1 MKTILSLD
9 EAEEVFGAESSEF
22 RNLRNVYE
30 VNQRDLGLTGYFPEV
45 LCGDTFVME
54 SQEEADYYV
63 EKIKGFFEGATITDN
78 YLSVFVLPHNDW
90 CNGFYFPREF
100 VRPEHLEIFVEN
112 ASDGQKWEPV

>member
-30 VNQRDLGLTGYFPEV
+30 VNQRDLQLTGSFPEV

-54 SQEEADYYV
+54 SQKEADLYA
-63 EKIKGFFEGATITDN
+63 EEIKGFFEGATITDK

-90 CNGFYFPREF
+90 CNGYYFPREF
-100 VRPEHLEIFVEN
+100 VRPEYLKFFVED
-112 ASDGQKWEPV
+112 AYPGQQWAPV